1 MLLLI
6 GVVARSLVTYNADSN
21 QAGNKMSEAEF
32 ADWATKI
39 LVTGLILYMGYIM
52 YKLTKESKAGKFGG
66 AIIFLVLGFGVAG
79 FVFKEVLIGI
89 MS

>member
-1 MLLLI
+1 
-6 GVVARSLVTYNADSN
+6 
-21 QAGNKMSEAEF
+21 MSEAEF

-39 LVTGLILYMGYIM
+39 CVTGLILYMGYIM

-79 FVFKEVLIGI
+79 FLFKEVLIGI